1 LSYASANTFFTPL
14 HAAWRRRQWGEL
26 SLWTTTFAT
35 VVVGASTLFFIVGFI
50 VAEAAPAVHDLS
62 NLWGLLVAQPWEP
75 FADPPRYGI
84 LHAWVSTLL
93 VTVIALALAVPAAL
107 GVAVFAAEIAPAA
120 VRNFL
125 QPCLELLAGIPSVV
139 YGFFGYVTLV
149 PWFEARFGMATGESI
164 LVAALILAVMVLPFV
179 ASTAAEALRSVP
191 GALREAA
198 YALGVTRWHVIS
210 RVVMRRA
217 LPGIF
222 SAVALG
228 LARAIG
234 EALAVLILAGNSTAV
249 PESVLDRGQP
259 ITALILTE
267 LGEAGVG
274 SEKYHALFAAGA
286 MLMAVTVLIN
296 LLIWSL
302 KRRLVRQHG

>member
-1 LSYASANTFFTPL
+1 M
-14 HAAWRRRQWGEL
+14 
-26 SLWTTTFAT
+26 
-35 VVVGASTLFFIVGFI
+35 
-50 VAEAAPAVHDLS
+50 
-62 NLWGLLVAQPWEP
+62 
-75 FADPPRYGI
+75 
-84 LHAWVSTLL
+84 
-93 VTVIALALAVPAAL
+93 VTAIALALAVPAAL
-107 GVAVFAAEIAPAA
+107 GVAVFAAEIAPPFI
-120 VRNFL
+120 RNLL

-139 YGFFGYVTLV
+139 YGFFGAVTLV
-149 PWFEARFGMATGESI
+149 PWFEAHFEMATGESI

-179 ASTAAEALRSVP
+179 ASTSAEALRSVP
-191 GALREAA
+191 PALREAA
-198 YALGVTRWHVIS
+198 YSLGVTRWHVTS

-228 LARAIG
+228 LARAVG
-234 EALAVLILAGNSTAV
+234 EALAVLILTGNSTAV
-249 PESVLDRGQP
+249 PESALDRGQP

-286 MLMAVTVLIN
+286 LLVVVTVVIN

-302 KRRLVRQHG
+302 KRRMLPRHG

>member
-1 LSYASANTFFTPL
+1 
-14 HAAWRRRQWGEL
+14 
-26 SLWTTTFAT
+26 
-35 VVVGASTLFFIVGFI
+35 
-50 VAEAAPAVHDLS
+50 
-62 NLWGLLVAQPWEP
+62 
-75 FADPPRYGI
+75 
-84 LHAWVSTLL
+84 LL

-107 GVAVFAAEIAPAA
+107 GVAVFAAEIAPVP
-120 VRNFL
+120 VREVL
-125 QPCLELLAGIPSVV
+125 QPCLELLAGLPSVV
-139 YGFFGYVTLV
+139 YGFIGYVTLV

-198 YALGVTRWHVIS
+198 YALGVTRWHVVS

-234 EALAVLILAGNSTAV
+234 EALAVLILTGNSTAV

-286 MLMAVTVLIN
+286 MLMAMTVLIN

-302 KRRLVRQHG
+302 KRKLVRQHG